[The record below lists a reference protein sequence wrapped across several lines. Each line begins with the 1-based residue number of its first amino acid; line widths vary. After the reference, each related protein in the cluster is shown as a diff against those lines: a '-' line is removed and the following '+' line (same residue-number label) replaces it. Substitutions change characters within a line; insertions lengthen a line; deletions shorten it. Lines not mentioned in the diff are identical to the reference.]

1 MKKYR
6 SFDNYMP
13 EGSAEDFKTDFQTP
27 VPVANYMISLL
38 PAGIRTVCEPTKGIG
53 NISNGLIEAGYDVTA
68 PHDYF
73 QLDPDLR
80 FDAFVMNPPFSHK
93 FTRMEYAPL
102 EVHAKGMRMG
112 YWFLTDAMRR
122 SDNVIALMPWFTISD
137 SDVRLRMLK
146 RYGLKSLTA
155 LPRKTFE
162 FARIQTVVI
171 ELKRGYTGKT
181 TFEAYDCLFDHEQT
195 KLFDSPCPGAGE

>member
-1 MKKYR
+1 MR
-6 SFDNYMP
+6 
-13 EGSAEDFKTDFQTP
+13 EGTAEDFKTDFQTP

-38 PAGIRTVCEPTKGIG
+38 PLWVRTVCEPTRGIG
-53 NISNGLIEAGYDVTA
+53 NISDGLIRAGYDVTA
-68 PHDYF
+68 PDDYF
-73 QLDPDLR
+73 LMDPDAR

-93 FTRMEYAPL
+93 FTRMANAPL

-112 YWFLTDAMRR
+112 YWFLTDAMKRT
-122 SDNVIALMPWFTISD
+122 DNVIALMPWFTISD

-171 ELKRGYTGKT
+171 ELERGYAGT
-181 TFEAYDCLFDHEQT
+181 TAFEAYDCLFDEEQH
-195 KLFDSPCPGAGE
+195 KLFVP